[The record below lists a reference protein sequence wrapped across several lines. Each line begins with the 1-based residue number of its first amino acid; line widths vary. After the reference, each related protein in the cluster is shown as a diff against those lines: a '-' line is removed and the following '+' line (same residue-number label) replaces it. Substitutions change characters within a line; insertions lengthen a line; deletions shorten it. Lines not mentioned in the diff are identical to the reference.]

1 MMHLR
6 GSLGSEMSLP
16 WPRPRE
22 AFHLFRASSSLSV
35 AQSQQLLWRGIWES
49 KVEWL
54 TQVLVLVECLL
65 LTDLEALGLLCVEI
79 VVLVGHGCWIT
90 ICG

>member
-35 AQSQQLLWRGIWES
+35 AQSQQCCSGKPKGPMEIWRSWMEL
-49 KVEWL
+49 L
-54 TQVLVLVECLL
+54 TQVLVLIERLL

-79 VVLVGHGCWIT
+79 VVLLGHGC
-90 ICG
+90 